1 MRYNFDIITIKRE
14 KTMIIIPARLASTRF
29 PQKVLA
35 DIGGLPMVVRTA
47 KRVAHLDDVVVA
59 ADDEKIIEVCR
70 AHGVKAMLTSTTHK
84 SGTDRIHEC
93 ATILELDDDE
103 LIINV
108 QADEPFIEP
117 DVVESLMTKLKELQK
132 SGEEFIMGSCYNSVN
147 SDAAKDPNLVKV
159 VLDANLNAI
168 YFSRAKIP
176 HNQSGEA
183 VYFGHIGI
191 YGFSK
196 RSLKEFCSLP
206 DAPIEDIEKLEQLR
220 AIYHGKKITMVKVAS
235 TGFGIDTKED
245 LKRAIEIFL

>member
-1 MRYNFDIITIKRE
+1 
-14 KTMIIIPARLASTRF
+14 MIIIPARLASTRF
-29 PQKVLA
+29 PQKVLV

-47 KRVAHLDDVVVA
+47 KRVAHLDRVVVA
-59 ADDEKIIEVCR
+59 ADDEKIVETCK
-70 AHGVKAMLTSTTHK
+70 AHGVEAMLTSTTHK

-93 ATILELDDDE
+93 ATILDLDDDE

-108 QADEPFIEP
+108 QADEPFIETE
-117 DVVESLMTKLKELQK
+117 VVESLQKQLKSLQDK
-132 SGEEFIMGSCYNSVN
+132 GEEFIMGSCYNAIN
-147 SDAAKDPNLVKV
+147 DEAAQDPNLVKV
-159 VLDANLNAI
+159 VLDANHNAI

-176 HNQSGEA
+176 YNAGGGAQ
-183 VYFGHIGI
+183 YFGHIGI

-196 RSLKEFCSLP
+196 KSLKEFCSLG

-245 LKRAIEIFL
+245 LERAIEIFL

>member
-1 MRYNFDIITIKRE
+1 
-14 KTMIIIPARLASTRF
+14 MIIIPARLASTRF

-35 DIGGLPMVVRTA
+35 DIGGVPMVVRTA
-47 KRVAHLDDVVVA
+47 QRVAHLDNVVVA
-59 ADDEKIIEVCR
+59 ADDEKIIEVCKEY
-70 AHGVKAMLTSTTHK
+70 GIKAMLTSTTHK

-93 ATILELDDDE
+93 ATLLDLKDDE

-117 DVVESLMTKLKELQK
+117 DVVEALMKKLQQLQK
-132 SGEEFIMGSCYNSVN
+132 KDISFIMGSCYNSIN
-147 SDAAKDPNLVKV
+147 TQAAQDPNLVKV
-159 VLDANLNAI
+159 VLDANGDAI

-176 HNQSGEA
+176 HNQSGDA

-196 RSLKEFCSLP
+196 KTLKEFCSLK

-220 AIYHGKKITMVKVAS
+220 AIYHGKKIAMVKVAS
-235 TGFGIDTKED
+235 TGFGIDTQED
-245 LKRAIEIFL
+245 LQRAIEIFL

>member
-1 MRYNFDIITIKRE
+1 
-14 KTMIIIPARLASTRF
+14 MIIIPARLASTRF
-29 PQKVLA
+29 PEKVIA

-47 KRVAHLDDVVVA
+47 KRVAHLDRVVVA
-59 ADDEKIIEVCR
+59 ADDEKIINICEEY
-70 AHGVKAMLTSTTHK
+70 GVEAMLTSTTHK

-93 ATILELDDDE
+93 ATILNLHDDE

-117 DVVESLMTKLKELQK
+117 DVVESLQTQLKKLQANN
-132 SGEEFIMGSCYNSVN
+132 EEFVMGSCYNAINAEV
-147 SDAAKDPNLVKV
+147 AEDPNLVKV
-159 VLDANLNAI
+159 VINAQGNAV

-176 HNQSGEA
+176 YNAGGGA
-183 VYFGHIGI
+183 KYFGHIGI

-196 RSLKEFCSLP
+196 KSLKEFCSLG

-220 AIYHGKKITMVKVAS
+220 AIYHEKKIAMVKVAS

-245 LKRAIEIFL
+245 LERAIEIFL

>member
-1 MRYNFDIITIKRE
+1 
-14 KTMIIIPARLASTRF
+14 MIIIPARLASTRF

-47 KRVAHLDDVVVA
+47 KRVSHLDDVVVA
-59 ADDEKIIEVCR
+59 ADDEKIIEVCK

-93 ATILELDDDE
+93 ATILGLDDDE
-103 LIINV
+103 LVINV

-117 DVVESLMTKLKELQK
+117 DVVESLMKKLKTLQND
-132 SGEEFIMGSCYNSVN
+132 GEEFIMGSCYNSIN
-147 SDAAKDPNLVKV
+147 AEAAQDPNLVKV
-159 VLDANLNAI
+159 VLDAAGNAV

-196 RSLKEFCSLP
+196 KSLKEFCSLN

-220 AIYHGKKITMVKVAS
+220 AIYHQKNIAMVKVAS
-235 TGFGIDTKED
+235 TGFGIDTQED
-245 LKRAIEIFL
+245 LARAVEIFL